1 MQEFY
6 NGLAD
11 ILEIDAKDV
20 TPTLNLHDHVWDSL
34 AVISVI
40 SLDDELFD
48 KILAGP
54 ALTRCETVGDIEV
67 LLQPGTTA

>member
-20 TPTLNLHDHVWDSL
+20 TPTLKLHDHVWDSL

-40 SLDDELFD
+40 SLADELFD
-48 KILAGP
+48 QILPGP
-54 ALTRCETVGDIEV
+54 ALTRCQTVGDIEA